1 MKDKRKEEEGRD
13 FRSDDVSLPKQPFL
27 AVNTGFLGM
36 TGPLPGDW
44 KQWMNSLFTL
54 LEHNKAF
61 ALPTKLSLSQH

>member
-44 KQWMNSLFTL
+44 KQ
-54 LEHNKAF
+54 
-61 ALPTKLSLSQH
+61 